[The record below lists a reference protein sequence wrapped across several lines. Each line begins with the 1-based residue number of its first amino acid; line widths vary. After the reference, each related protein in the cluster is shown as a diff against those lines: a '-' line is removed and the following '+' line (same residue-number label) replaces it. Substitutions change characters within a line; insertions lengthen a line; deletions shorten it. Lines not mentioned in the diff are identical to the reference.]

1 MAEMARR
8 KYQSPALTL
17 EADNRFTAEAFHQY
31 KIQERELEAWKKQED
46 S

>member
-1 MAEMARR
+1 MAELARR
-8 KYQSPALTL
+8 KYQSPAFTL
-17 EADNRFTAEAFHQY
+17 EADNRFTADAYHQY